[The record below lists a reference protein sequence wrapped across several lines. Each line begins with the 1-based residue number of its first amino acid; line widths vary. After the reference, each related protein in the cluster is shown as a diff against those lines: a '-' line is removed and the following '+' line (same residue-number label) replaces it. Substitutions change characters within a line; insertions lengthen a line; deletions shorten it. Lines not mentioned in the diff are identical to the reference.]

1 MKRFRLKLTL
11 NTSLLISMLTTGLI
25 YSLFYHFVIMPL
37 FGSRLIHCISQGIVF
52 GFINYFISIGIYK
65 KYNLLKKSNKLLKKD
80 LQIDKLT
87 GLFNRRTFDNDIQE
101 LPIEDTYSIIFID
114 IDNFRKF
121 NNNYGHQT
129 GDTVL
134 KKVSQTIKASV
145 RVNDKVYRYG
155 GEEIII
161 YLKDCD
167 KKKAFEIAEK
177 IRLNISELDNS
188 PFQSITISL
197 GISSYPEDGMEIDK
211 IIEVSDFALLTA
223 KKLGKNQVYVGVK

>member
-1 MKRFRLKLTL
+1 
-11 NTSLLISMLTTGLI
+11 MLTTGLI